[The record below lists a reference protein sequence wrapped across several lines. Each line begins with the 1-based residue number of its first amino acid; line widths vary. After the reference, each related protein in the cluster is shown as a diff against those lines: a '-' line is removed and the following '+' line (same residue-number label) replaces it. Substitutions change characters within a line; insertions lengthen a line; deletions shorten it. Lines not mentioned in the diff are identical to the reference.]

1 MAKSLNNSPHQKYLE
16 RAEECRLKAE
26 LAISEGARVR
36 YLDSAERWTML
47 AMSYVEAPKLAPEA
61 IEQSNFTISSQARY

>member
-1 MAKSLNNSPHQKYLE
+1 
-16 RAEECRLKAE
+16 
-26 LAISEGARVR
+26 
-36 YLDSAERWTML
+36 ML

>member
-1 MAKSLNNSPHQKYLE
+1 M
-16 RAEECRLKAE
+16 
-26 LAISEGARVR
+26 SEVARVR

-61 IEQSNFTISSQARY
+61 IEQTDLVVSSQSRY

>member
-1 MAKSLNNSPHQKYLE
+1 M
-16 RAEECRLKAE
+16 
-26 LAISEGARVR
+26 SEVARVR

-61 IEQSNFTISSQARY
+61 IEQTNFTFSFQSRYPAAALPAK

>member
-1 MAKSLNNSPHQKYLE
+1 MAKSLNNSPSQKYLQ

-26 LAISEGARVR
+26 NAMSEVARVR

-61 IEQSNFTISSQARY
+61 IEQTDLVVSSQSRY